1 MMRFLKSVKFRIT
14 FYFAATFAAASLLC
28 FLIVVFHQY
37 RVQRSEHRQRLVYFL
52 EEFFKDYLT
61 GGGVRNTRSVI
72 SGTVFRGAAAEQTKK
87 RLGGFVPLRVFSD
100 RSPEE
105 GYTAYGA
112 AGGKIYAV
120 TVRGNGESV
129 AIREIPLAE
138 RIAALNEEFNGE
150 SYGEGTNRI
159 FFLLISDRRKVLVRS
174 PFSASVVHGFL
185 ERESLSRS
193 APEVWE
199 EMVHC
204 RNRDILTLNRRLPD
218 GNVLVTGYNL
228 RPLYRTI
235 RSLAFVL
242 AMMTLVISGIGAL
255 TGWLLSKRIMLGVD
269 RVSRSAMRIAS
280 GDFSQRVAYNGEGAE
295 VERLVDSFNTM
306 AKNTEELLTELRTI
320 SDNIAHDLRTP
331 VTRMRGQ
338 AELAVAE
345 GRDSE
350 LAYDVAEECGNMLS
364 MINTMLEIT
373 RLEAGSG
380 KARVRQDLAALCRGA
395 AELFSTVAED
405 RSIQLTTSLPGTLP
419 FVYAKADLQRILAN
433 LLDNALKFTPPG
445 GRVELLLRTA
455 PDGVVLQVRD
465 SGRGIPLKDQPHI
478 FERFYR
484 ADSSRSLPGNGL
496 GLSLV
501 AAIVKSY
508 DGSIS
513 FESSGESGTCFTIHL
528 PAKHDSREQNGKNE
542 GARSEKEEEQS

>member
-72 SGTVFRGAAAEQTKK
+72 SGTVFRGGAAEQTKQ

-100 RSPEE
+100 SSPEE

-112 AGGKIYAV
+112 AKGKIYAV
-120 TVRGNGESV
+120 TVHGNGESV

-159 FFLLISDRRKVLVRS
+159 FFLLISDRRTVLVRS

-455 PDGVVLQVRD
+455 PAGVVLQVRD

-542 GARSEKEEEQS
+542 GARLEKEEEQS

>member
-14 FYFAATFAAASLLC
+14 FYFAVTFAAASLLC

-37 RVQRSEHRQRLVYFL
+37 RVQRSELRQRLVFFQN
-52 EEFFKDYLT
+52 EFFIDYLT
-61 GGGVRNTRSVI
+61 GGGVRYTCRLLDRS
-72 SGTVFRGAAAEQTKK
+72 VFRGKAAEQTAR
-87 RLGGFVPLRVFSD
+87 RLGTFEPLLVFTDS
-100 RSPEE
+100 SPEKR
-105 GYTAYGA
+105 YTVYGSS
-112 AGGKIYAV
+112 AGRIYAV
-120 TVRGNGESV
+120 TVERNGESV
-129 AIREIPLAE
+129 SVREIPPAA

-159 FFLLISDRRKVLVRS
+159 FFLLLSGDRKVLVRS
-174 PFSASVVHGFL
+174 PFSASVVYGFL
-185 ERESLSRS
+185 ERESLSHS
-193 APEVWE
+193 APAFWE

-204 RNRDILTLNRRLPD
+204 RNRDILTMNRRLPD

-242 AMMTLVISGIGAL
+242 AMMTLVITGIGAL
-255 TGWLLSKRIMLGVD
+255 TGWLLSKRIMRGVD

-280 GDFSQRVAYNGEGAE
+280 GDFSQRVEYNGEGAE

-306 AKNTEELLTELRTI
+306 ARNTGELLRELKTI

-331 VTRMRGQ
+331 ITRMRGR

-350 LAYDVAEECGNMLS
+350 LAYDVAEECGSMLT

-380 KARVRQDLAALCRGA
+380 KNRRSQDLAALCRGA

-405 RSIQLTTSLPGTLP
+405 RSIQLKTTLPDTLP

-433 LLDNALKFTPPG
+433 LLDNALKFTPQG

-455 PDGVVLQVRD
+455 PDGIVLQVRD

-508 DGSIS
+508 DGSVS
-513 FESSGESGTCFTIHL
+513 FESSPGEGTCFTVHL
-528 PAKHDSREQNGKNE
+528 PRQTEEAEPTDKTENSNGKGGN
-542 GARSEKEEEQS
+542 S